1 MDAIEEFRELEVEL
15 SLQASLKAEAET
27 IDTIARGSM
36 YHCLDCDKLITVKQL
51 RKRYGEKAVITETA
65 VSGCDHCDG
74 PVERLRLGEYLCGY
88 DDISYFV
95 GDDGV
100 LRGVK
105 IWWYAWRD
113 RAKWLDTRTCKHG
126 IITADGESAT
136 GKLSQKARSGIV
148 AAFQSKFDEAIAR
161 RLKSSHSARG
171 AVAKRLKHVKC
182 IL

>member
-15 SLQASLKAEAET
+15 CLQESLKTEGET
-27 IDTIARGSM
+27 IDAIARGNI

-65 VSGCDHCDG
+65 VSGCDLCDG
-74 PVERLRLGEYLCGY
+74 PVERLRLEEYLCGY

-95 GDDGV
+95 GDDGE

-113 RAKWLDTRTCKHG
+113 RAKWIDTRTCKHG
-126 IITADGESAT
+126 IITASGERVSA
-136 GKLSQKARSGIV
+136 KLSQKARRGIV
-148 AAFQSKFDEAIAR
+148 AAFQSKFDDAIAR
-161 RLKSSHSARG
+161 RLQSSRPAKG
-171 AVAKRLKHVKC
+171 AVAKRLKN
-182 IL
+182 IT